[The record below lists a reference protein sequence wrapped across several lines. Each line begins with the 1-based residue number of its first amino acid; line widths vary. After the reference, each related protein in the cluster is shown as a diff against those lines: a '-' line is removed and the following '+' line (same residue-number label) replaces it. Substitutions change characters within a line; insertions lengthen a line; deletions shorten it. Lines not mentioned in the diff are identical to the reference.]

1 MGVFLKWGAAATQFR
16 IERLESWVETLETE
30 NSELREALLDLVS
43 LMVREME
50 EGPIDADVLRE
61 VQELRDR
68 VKDIGN
74 EKE

>member
-1 MGVFLKWGAAATQFR
+1 MGKFLKWGAAATQFR

-30 NSELREALLDLVS
+30 NSELREALLDL
-43 LMVREME
+43 
-50 EGPIDADVLRE
+50 IDLLLNDDVTE
-61 VQELRDR
+61 AGDILRDFQALRNR